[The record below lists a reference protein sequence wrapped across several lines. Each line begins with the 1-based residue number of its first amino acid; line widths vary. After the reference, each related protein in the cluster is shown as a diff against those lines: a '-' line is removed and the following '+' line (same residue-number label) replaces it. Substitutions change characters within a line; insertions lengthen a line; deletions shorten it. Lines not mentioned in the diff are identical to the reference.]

1 MDQLGQ
7 TAIRYPSFGVIKK
20 GGVWMIWAHL
30 WQRRLLKDDDFSVVD
45 DKLVSSSLYLVR
57 SGNADTR
64 WGEDWRWKLWDC
76 WLTMTMLLEGTDYLL
91 TQQST
96 LAKTIQREEESLC
109 TNCSLFSVWVWAI
122 GLSSFR
128 LNGHS
133 ASYNLRQ
140 RSLRAF
146 LFKRTLIPPF
156 AQKTRF
162 MFL

>member
-45 DKLVSSSLYLVR
+45 ADKLVSSSSDLVR
-57 SGNADTR
+57 CGNANTC
-64 WGEDWRWKLWDC
+64 WVEDRRWKSWDC
-76 WLTMTMLLEGTDYLL
+76 WLTLEGTDYLL

-96 LAKTIQREEESLC
+96 VAKTIQRGEESLC

-128 LNGHS
+128 LNGQQLPTILGS
-133 ASYNLRQ
+133 AVWEHFSSREH
-140 RSLRAF
+140 
-146 LFKRTLIPPF
+146 
-156 AQKTRF
+156 
-162 MFL
+162 

>member
-45 DKLVSSSLYLVR
+45 DKQVSSSLYLVR
-57 SGNADTR
+57 CGNADTC
-64 WGEDWRWKLWDC
+64 WGEDRRWKLWDC
-76 WLTMTMLLEGTDYLL
+76 WLAMILEGTDYLL
-91 TQQST
+91 TQQCT
-96 LAKTIQREEESLC
+96 VAKTIQRGEESLC

-128 LNGHS
+128 LNGQQLPTILGS
-133 ASYNLRQ
+133 AVSEHFSSRGH
-140 RSLRAF
+140 
-146 LFKRTLIPPF
+146 
-156 AQKTRF
+156 
-162 MFL
+162 